1 MKVLVASLY
10 ELGHQPLSSL
20 ALAGALASAGHET
33 EVFDYD
39 RAGSGDV
46 LSSLQG
52 HDALVISVPMHTAS
66 AIALG
71 LIQSA
76 YAQHPELPVALF
88 GLYAV
93 NLAQADLPPTVGL
106 LASGETISDI
116 LDWID
121 GLCRTGAKSAGGP
134 LSVTRNREMR
144 ALEPQA
150 LDRSLLP
157 PLSAYAKLS
166 VGGVERLTG
175 YTEATRGCMHSCSH
189 CPVPTVYQG
198 RIRINKPEWVLA
210 DIDQLVSMGAA
221 HITFGDPDFFNA
233 PPHSMRIL
241 KAMHAAYP
249 DLTFDATI
257 KVEHLLEQSHLLPE
271 LAELGCAFIVS
282 AFEHTSDE
290 VLEHLRKG
298 HTRGQMAE
306 AVRAC
311 RAVGIELRPS
321 LLPFTPWTTPADLVG
336 LFEFVQDQELISNV
350 DPIQFTIRLLVPA
363 GSLLLEDPQTRA
375 LFARSHD
382 DALSYFWKSPWQE
395 LDGLQRALADHLPG
409 WLESLEAWEIFDQM
423 YRLTCSR
430 LGFVA
435 KDFDY
440 SAELDRTVPKLTESW
455 FCCAEPA
462 ETMIIAPVQLSR
474 RAVAL

>member
-20 ALAGALASAGHET
+20 SLAGALAERGHDPEI
-33 EVFDYD
+33 FDYD
-39 RAGSGDV
+39 RADSGDV
-46 LSSLQG
+46 LSALHG

-88 GLYAV
+88 GLYAA
-93 NLAQADLPPTVGL
+93 NLAQAELPPTVGL
-106 LASGETISDI
+106 LASGETTSDV

-121 GLCRTGAKSAGGP
+121 GLGKGDTKTSGGP
-134 LSVTRNREMR
+134 KAVTRTREKF
-144 ALEPQA
+144 AVEPST
-150 LDRSLLP
+150 LNRSLLP

-166 VGGVERLTG
+166 IGGVERLTG
-175 YTEATRGCMHSCSH
+175 YTEASRGCMHSCSH
-189 CPVPTVYQG
+189 CPVPTVYRG
-198 RIRINKPEWVLA
+198 RIRINTPEWVLA
-210 DIDQLVSMGAA
+210 DIDQLVAMGAA

-233 PPHSMRIL
+233 PVHSMRIL
-241 KAMHAAYP
+241 RAMHAAHP

-257 KVEHLLEQSHLLPE
+257 KVEHLLEHRDILPE
-271 LAELGCAFIVS
+271 LAELGCAFVVS
-282 AFEHTSDE
+282 AFEHTSE
-290 VLEHLRKG
+290 QVLEKLRKG

-311 RAVGIELRPS
+311 REVGIELRPS
-321 LLPFTPWTTPADLVG
+321 LLPFTPWTAPADLVG
-336 LFEFVQDQELISNV
+336 LFEFVHDQQLIGNV

-363 GSLLLEDPQTRA
+363 GSLLLEDPQARE
-375 LFARSHD
+375 LFARSKGD
-382 DALSYFWKSPWQE
+382 PLSYAWESPWPELDAL
-395 LDGLQRALADHLPG
+395 QRELADRLPG
-409 WLESLEAWEIFDQM
+409 WLEFLETWEIFDKM
-423 YRLTCSR
+423 YRLVCSR

-435 KDFDY
+435 KEFDY
-440 SAELDRTVPKLTESW
+440 SMERARTVPKLTESW

-462 ETMIIAPVQLSR
+462 ETMIIAPVHLSR
-474 RAVAL
+474 RPAAL